1 MDLASLHLQYIKFGL
16 LCLNVKKVH
25 IVVSEARLLKPPNP
39 CITKTVEALL
49 LSIDLIL

>member
-25 IVVSEARLLKPPNP
+25 VVSEARLLKPPNP
-39 CITKTVEALL
+39 CITKTVGALL